1 MQVCDT
7 VLFSVCSQY
16 ICHLLTLQI
25 KKPAKHPYFPN
36 QKGSKA
42 LILRTQGQGTS
53 RYRKS
58 GWISFSYV
66 TCATNSAVTIKKF
79 LSFVCTFHKRNRK
92 EPWIESHPSSTLP
105 QTPLLQGRSYIPSAT
120 HSSFRCSKTWKVFLL
135 VHFFFHPRSK
145 PCSFRVALFI
155 SGFVDIKIYLW
166 KCFFLLLFFAVLW

>member
-25 KKPAKHPYFPN
+25 KKSDKHPYFSN

-58 GWISFSYV
+58 GWISFSYI

-135 VHFFFHPRSK
+135 VHFFFSP
-145 PCSFRVALFI
+145 
-155 SGFVDIKIYLW
+155 KIETL
-166 KCFFLLLFFAVLW
+166 

>member
-1 MQVCDT
+1 MIEPLHITLKSETKIFILNCLC
-7 VLFSVCSQY
+7 LFTFHTSMWHSLIFCLYQY
-16 ICHLLTLQI
+16 ICHLLILQI
-25 KKPAKHPYFPN
+25 KKPVKHPYFPN

-105 QTPLLQGRSYIPSAT
+105 QTPFTSRSIVYSIRYP
-120 HSSFRCSKTWKVFLL
+120 
-135 VHFFFHPRSK
+135 
-145 PCSFRVALFI
+145 
-155 SGFVDIKIYLW
+155 
-166 KCFFLLLFFAVLW
+166 